1 VEINIYLLTYY
12 HRAQQQLTVFWCG
25 YG

>member
-12 HRAQQQLTVFWCG
+12 HRAQQQLTVFWCK